1 MNKMFSKGLYIL
13 RTSISRGDLLQRLG
27 TALHVVQQRLIVR
40 GEPLEGSETE
50 IPRVNSQVV
59 DQKRARV
66 GRVFDVFGPV
76 RHPYFIVR
84 PNKGIDAAVHV
95 GKKLYV
101 DETSGRDGKWKRSR
115 R

>member
-1 MNKMFSKGLYIL
+1 M
-13 RTSISRGDLLQRLG
+13 RRLG
-27 TALHVVQQRLIVR
+27 TALHVVQKRLIAR
-40 GEPLEGSETE
+40 GEPSDEGNLG
-50 IPRVNSQVV
+50 IPRINSVVV

-76 RHPYFIVR
+76 QHPYIIVR
-84 PNKGIDAAVHV
+84 PDKGIDAAVHV